1 METLGALLNSLE
13 PKKKRFDAKNE
24 SLEPKINGLKPVK
37 RSSEG

>member
-13 PKKKRFDAKNE
+13 PKKRFDAKNE
-24 SLEPKINGLKPVK
+24 SLEPKINGLEPVK